1 MLPCRFRFR
10 HSADAILDAE
20 HLPER
25 RDYRHLAALCV
36 GEIHP
41 CSKVQPAD
49 RDRAAVCGRFRLS
62 RCALLHA
69 AHQLCEVELDVDL
82 HDSRGG
88 GRCYRWLFLWLAP
101 CVWFGATH
109 VDALD
114 EKPDE
119 FLSLLGWQI
128 WQHLSESLQIIPDA
142 SLLQGAGFGCNQRL
156 SCPLLLHEQT
166 LPLVSQIGSAP
177 NQRFAQRVCTV
188 VGDRLSAVAQLLI
201 HHRVVY
207 YTRLVKENPER
218 AIETFLY
225 RDQQKHENEM
235 RLIQKQ
241 LPQAQAFYNAQTAEA
256 KARIDRDLEGV
267 NPYFKDK
274 AFVNAALR
282 EKDRQTRREFA
293 NPSQAPATPPPAAG
307 AKIAA

>member
-1 MLPCRFRFR
+1 M
-10 HSADAILDAE
+10 AIDQ
-20 HLPER
+20 
-25 RDYRHLAALCV
+25 
-36 GEIHP
+36 
-41 CSKVQPAD
+41 K
-49 RDRAAVCGRFRLS
+49 
-62 RCALLHA
+62 
-69 AHQLCEVELDVDL
+69 
-82 HDSRGG
+82 
-88 GRCYRWLFLWLAP
+88 
-101 CVWFGATH
+101 
-109 VDALD
+109 
-114 EKPDE
+114 EKTE
-119 FLSLLGWQI
+119 TKLK
-128 WQHLSESLQIIPDA
+128 
-142 SLLQGAGFGCNQRL
+142 
-156 SCPLLLHEQT
+156 
-166 LPLVSQIGSAP
+166 PLVFRDNPEVKKKIEAHKKANP
-177 NQRFAQRVCTV
+177 DDVT
-188 VGDRLSAVAQLLI
+188 
-201 HHRVVY
+201 Y

>member
-1 MLPCRFRFR
+1 M
-10 HSADAILDAE
+10 AIDQ
-20 HLPER
+20 
-25 RDYRHLAALCV
+25 
-36 GEIHP
+36 
-41 CSKVQPAD
+41 K
-49 RDRAAVCGRFRLS
+49 
-62 RCALLHA
+62 
-69 AHQLCEVELDVDL
+69 
-82 HDSRGG
+82 
-88 GRCYRWLFLWLAP
+88 
-101 CVWFGATH
+101 
-109 VDALD
+109 
-114 EKPDE
+114 EKNE
-119 FLSLLGWQI
+119 TKQK
-128 WQHLSESLQIIPDA
+128 
-142 SLLQGAGFGCNQRL
+142 
-156 SCPLLLHEQT
+156 
-166 LPLVSQIGSAP
+166 PLVFRDNPEVKKKIEAHKRANP
-177 NQRFAQRVCTV
+177 
-188 VGDRLSAVAQLLI
+188 DD
-201 HHRVVY
+201 VVY

>member
-1 MLPCRFRFR
+1 M
-10 HSADAILDAE
+10 AIDQ
-20 HLPER
+20 
-25 RDYRHLAALCV
+25 
-36 GEIHP
+36 
-41 CSKVQPAD
+41 K
-49 RDRAAVCGRFRLS
+49 
-62 RCALLHA
+62 
-69 AHQLCEVELDVDL
+69 
-82 HDSRGG
+82 
-88 GRCYRWLFLWLAP
+88 
-101 CVWFGATH
+101 
-109 VDALD
+109 
-114 EKPDE
+114 EKTE
-119 FLSLLGWQI
+119 TKLK
-128 WQHLSESLQIIPDA
+128 
-142 SLLQGAGFGCNQRL
+142 
-156 SCPLLLHEQT
+156 
-166 LPLVSQIGSAP
+166 PLVFRDNPEVKKKIEAHKKANP
-177 NQRFAQRVCTV
+177 
-188 VGDRLSAVAQLLI
+188 DD
-201 HHRVVY
+201 VVY
-207 YTRLVKENPER
+207 YTRLVTENPER

>member
-1 MLPCRFRFR
+1 MKKK
-10 HSADAILDAE
+10 IE
-20 HLPER
+20 
-25 RDYRHLAALCV
+25 
-36 GEIHP
+36 
-41 CSKVQPAD
+41 
-49 RDRAAVCGRFRLS
+49 
-62 RCALLHA
+62 
-69 AHQLCEVELDVDL
+69 AHKK
-82 HDSRGG
+82 
-88 GRCYRWLFLWLAP
+88 AN
-101 CVWFGATH
+101 
-109 VDALD
+109 
-114 EKPDE
+114 PD
-119 FLSLLGWQI
+119 
-128 WQHLSESLQIIPDA
+128 D
-142 SLLQGAGFGCNQRL
+142 
-156 SCPLLLHEQT
+156 
-166 LPLVSQIGSAP
+166 
-177 NQRFAQRVCTV
+177 
-188 VGDRLSAVAQLLI
+188 
-201 HHRVVY
+201 VVY

-307 AKIAA
+307 AKMAA

>member
-1 MLPCRFRFR
+1 M
-10 HSADAILDAE
+10 AIDQK
-20 HLPER
+20 ER
-25 RDYRHLAALCV
+25 NDTKL
-36 GEIHP
+36 
-41 CSKVQPAD
+41 K
-49 RDRAAVCGRFRLS
+49 
-62 RCALLHA
+62 
-69 AHQLCEVELDVDL
+69 
-82 HDSRGG
+82 
-88 GRCYRWLFLWLAP
+88 
-101 CVWFGATH
+101 
-109 VDALD
+109 
-114 EKPDE
+114 
-119 FLSLLGWQI
+119 
-128 WQHLSESLQIIPDA
+128 
-142 SLLQGAGFGCNQRL
+142 
-156 SCPLLLHEQT
+156 
-166 LPLVSQIGSAP
+166 PLVFRDNPEVKKKIEAHKKANP
-177 NQRFAQRVCTV
+177 E
-188 VGDRLSAVAQLLI
+188 D
-201 HHRVVY
+201 VVY

-293 NPSQAPATPPPAAG
+293 NPAQAPTNPPPAAG